1 MSESSNQKTAVKAIY
16 FSVAGNTLLSVIKW
30 LTGYLGNSYALIA
43 DAIESTADI
52 MSSLLVLVGIKYI
65 HRPADENHPYGHGR
79 LEPLVTFVVVAF
91 LVVSAAI
98 IAYESVSN
106 IRTPHELPKVFTLY
120 VLGPLI
126 IWKEISFRLVMQKAK
141 QANSSA
147 LKADAWHHRLLVW
160 HTIPTTSFVAPD
172 VVIGQTSLEVFQQIR
187 GLRDIPTG
195 GVQPQLDADGHVV
208 GRVSG
213 WRYVHAEHEAQAE
226 VQRSRTLYQL
236 IAENAA
242 DVVLL
247 MDSDGQITWLSPSIE
262 RLSGWPAEAL
272 TGNQAWRLAHP
283 DDADKIRAV
292 VAEVLESSGR
302 AHVEARLRTRHGD
315 YRWWHIAM
323 RRTSTDIDAALV
335 AALRDVND
343 EVVARKRAESE
354 SAKRIAL
361 LNSMFD
367 PHVVLEAV
375 RDETG
380 DIVDFIYTDA
390 NDAACEYNRTG
401 REELV
406 GASLMQLLPG
416 HRGSDLF
423 AAYCH
428 TVDTGEPLVLDDYV
442 YPNEILTEPR
452 HYDIRAV
459 KVADSLSYTWRDV
472 TDRSLLGEQLAESEE
487 RFRLIATNTS
497 DIIGV
502 ADTHGTLE
510 WVSPS
515 ITRALGWDPAD
526 MKGHGVYE
534 LVHPNDMARVL
545 QGQSEVADG
554 REGSVRARVRDRDG
568 KYHWSE
574 VRAAP
579 IISEQGKVLGIT
591 AAVSIIDERVAWEQT
606 LRHQASHD
614 PLTGLL
620 NREEIFRR
628 LDSMLGHPPR
638 TGIRTFLAF
647 LDLDNLK
654 RTNDEFGHAAGDEL
668 LRTVAQRTRSLLRDG
683 DQIARIGGDELLVI
697 LPGMQDTDAAVH
709 LAGRLL
715 ETVSAPHTF
724 GAHTLRPRMSIGVAE
739 VHTGDD
745 IERAVHKADTAMYR
759 AKAAGGNRIAL
770 AD

>member
-1 MSESSNQKTAVKAIY
+1 MSDE
-16 FSVAGNTLLSVIKW
+16 
-30 LTGYLGNSYALIA
+30 TGAMGDGGAPS
-43 DAIESTADI
+43 ADI
-52 MSSLLVLVGIKYI
+52 QCRIAMDLSPIGFCLVATDGTFLRVNNALCELMG
-65 HRPADENHPYGHGR
+65 RDE
-79 LEPLVTFVVVAF
+79 
-91 LVVSAAI
+91 
-98 IAYESVSN
+98 
-106 IRTPHELPKVFTLY
+106 
-120 VLGPLI
+120 
-126 IWKEISFRLVMQKAK
+126 Q
-141 QANSSA
+141 A
-147 LKADAWHHRLLVW
+147 LKAATWQELTHPEDLEADQRLVDEVLAGHCDGYRIVKRYLRPDGSIVWGDLAVGCMRNTDGTVRYFISQIVDVTTMHDAHEALASAQEQTREQAEYLRAVIDSELDPRVLVTPHRDASGTVVDLMYSEANARALTYFGRSADEIIGARMLQLYPAQRTSGLFDGYLHTLQTGDPLIVNERELTSDVSGEVRWIDLQAVRVDDTLSITWRDVSDRRRASEALAASEAHYRVLAQYSSDIVTECDHDGVFTWVSDSVTDRLGWSPSELVGRP
-160 HTIPTTSFVAPD
+160 IRRFVHRDDHVAVD
-172 VVIGQTSLEVFQQIR
+172 QFASD
-187 GLRDIPTG
+187 LRDGEKRQLTARILTRDG
-195 GVQPQLDADGHVV
+195 DYRWFTVMVQPQLDADGHVV

-554 REGSVRARVRDRDG
+554 REGSVRARVRTGTASITGRRCAP
-568 KYHWSE
+568 HPSSAN
-574 VRAAP
+574 RA
-579 IISEQGKVLGIT
+579 
-591 AAVSIIDERVAWEQT
+591 RFWE
-606 LRHQASHD
+606 S
-614 PLTGLL
+614 
-620 NREEIFRR
+620 
-628 LDSMLGHPPR
+628 PPR
-638 TGIRTFLAF
+638 
-647 LDLDNLK
+647 
-654 RTNDEFGHAAGDEL
+654 
-668 LRTVAQRTRSLLRDG
+668 
-683 DQIARIGGDELLVI
+683 
-697 LPGMQDTDAAVH
+697 
-709 LAGRLL
+709 
-715 ETVSAPHTF
+715 
-724 GAHTLRPRMSIGVAE
+724 
-739 VHTGDD
+739 
-745 IERAVHKADTAMYR
+745 
-759 AKAAGGNRIAL
+759 
-770 AD
+770 